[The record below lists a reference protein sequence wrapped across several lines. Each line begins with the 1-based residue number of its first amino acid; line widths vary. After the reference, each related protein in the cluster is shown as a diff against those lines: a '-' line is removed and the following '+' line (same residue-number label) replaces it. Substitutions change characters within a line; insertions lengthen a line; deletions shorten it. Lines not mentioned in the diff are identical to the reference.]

1 MVIAAAAAPTLEEL
15 FEVPSCDRQA
25 ALGHWSRGVL
35 FGTEARSAWVEPD
48 VAALPWAPEFDELR
62 TH

>member
-48 VAALPWAPEFDELR
+48 VVA
-62 TH
+62 